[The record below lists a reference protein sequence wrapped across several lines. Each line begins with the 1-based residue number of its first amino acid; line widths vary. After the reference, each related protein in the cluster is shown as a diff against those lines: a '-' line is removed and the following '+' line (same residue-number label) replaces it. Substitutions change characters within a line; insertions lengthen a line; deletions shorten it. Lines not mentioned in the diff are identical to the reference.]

1 MPNTHETLLQNIAT
15 HGRQINALLEAEI
28 FAQAAHGAPQ
38 SLLDA
43 MAYATLN
50 GGKRLRP
57 FLLVESA
64 ALFGRRDEG
73 TLLAGAALECVHSY
87 SLVHDDLPALDN
99 DDLRRGQPTTHK
111 KFDEE
116 TAILVG
122 DTLQTF
128 AFELLTREKIHS
140 EPAVRLDVVAGFA
153 KASGAAGMVGGQM
166 LDLAAEGRHGTT
178 APKQSA
184 ASIKSMQAMKTGALL
199 KFACTAG
206 ATLGNASDAAVN
218 TMRRFGDVIGLAFQ
232 LADDILD
239 RTSDAATL
247 GKQAGKDEA
256 AGKATLVDFL
266 GLETAKQHLEKQVEE
281 AHEILAPFGE
291 NARTLKAIASFIAD
305 RQS

>member
-1 MPNTHETLLQNIAT
+1 MSQTPEILMQHIAA
-15 HGRQINALLEAEI
+15 HGQQINALLKSEI
-28 FAQAAHGAPQ
+28 FTQGAQGAPQ
-38 SLLDA
+38 YLLDA

-64 ALFGRRDEG
+64 ALFGRRDAG
-73 TLLAGAALECVHSY
+73 TLLAGAALECIHSY

-111 KFDEE
+111 QFDEE

-122 DTLQTF
+122 DTLQTL
-128 AFELLTREKIHS
+128 AFELLSRDEIHS
-140 EPAVRLDVVAGFA
+140 EPAVRLKLVYSLA
-153 KASGAAGMVGGQM
+153 KAAGATGMVGGQM
-166 LDLAAEGRHGTT
+166 LDLAAEGRHGVK
-178 APKQSA
+178 APAQSED
-184 ASIKSMQAMKTGALL
+184 SIKTMQAMKTGALL
-199 KFACTAG
+199 RFACTAG
-206 ATLGNASDAAVN
+206 ATLGKASDKDVKN
-218 TMRRFGDVIGLAFQ
+218 MSRFGEVIGLAFQ

-266 GLETAKQHLEKQVEE
+266 GLDTAKKHLAAQVEE
-281 AHEILAPFGE
+281 AHAILDPYGTA
-291 NARTLKAIASFIAD
+291 ADTLKATASFIAT

>member
-1 MPNTHETLLQNIAT
+1 MPLAPKILMIDFAEHA
-15 HGRQINALLEAEI
+15 RQLNALLEDEI
-28 FAQAAHGAPQ
+28 YAQEADGAPKY
-38 SLLDA
+38 LLDA
-43 MAYATLN
+43 MAFATLN

-64 ALFGRRDEG
+64 ALFGRRDNG

-99 DDLRRGQPTTHK
+99 DDLRRGHPTTHK

-122 DTLQTF
+122 DTLQTL
-128 AFELLTREKIHS
+128 AFELLTRDDIHP
-140 EPAVRLDVVAGFA
+140 EPATRLKVVSSLA
-153 KASGAAGMVGGQM
+153 KAAGTAGMVGGQM
-166 LDLAAEGRHGTT
+166 LDIAAEGRHGAT
-178 APKQSA
+178 APKQSEI
-184 ASIKSMQAMKTGALL
+184 SIKTMQAMKTGALL

-206 ATLGNASDAAVN
+206 ATLGGASDDDVE
-218 TMRRFGDVIGLAFQ
+218 TMSQFGDVIGLAFQ

-266 GLETAKQHLEKQVEE
+266 GLETAKRHLEDQVEE
-281 AHEILAPFGE
+281 AHAVLVPFGDR
-291 NARTLKAIASFIAD
+291 AKTLKAVASFIAH

>member
-1 MPNTHETLLQNIAT
+1 MPNTYEILLQDIAA

-28 FAQAAHGAPQ
+28 FAQETNGAPRP
-38 SLLDA
+38 LLDA

-128 AFELLTREKIHS
+128 AFELLTRETIHS
-140 EPAVRLDVVAGFA
+140 EPVVRLNVVACFA
-153 KASGAAGMVGGQM
+153 KAAGAAGMVGGQM

-184 ASIKSMQAMKTGALL
+184 TSIKSMQAMKTGALL

-206 ATLGNASDAAVN
+206 ATLADASDASVN
-218 TMRRFGDVIGLAFQ
+218 TMSRFGDVIGLAFQ

-239 RTSDAATL
+239 RTGDAATL

-266 GLETAKQHLEKQVEE
+266 GLETAKQRLEEQVKE

-291 NARTLKAIASFIAD
+291 NANTLKAIASFIEN

>member
-1 MPNTHETLLQNIAT
+1 MQTTPDILLKHIAE
-15 HGRQINALLEAEI
+15 HGRQINALLKDEI
-28 FAQAAHGAPQ
+28 STQGKNGAPQ
-38 SLLDA
+38 YLLNA

-64 ALFGRRDEG
+64 GLFGRRDGG
-73 TLLAGAALECVHSY
+73 TLLAGAALECIHSY

-99 DDLRRGQPTTHK
+99 DDLRRGQATTHK
-111 KFDEE
+111 QFDEE

-122 DTLQTF
+122 DTLQTL
-128 AFELLTREKIHS
+128 AFELLSRSEIHS
-140 EPAVRLDVVAGFA
+140 DPATRLNVLSGLA

-166 LDLAAEGRHGTT
+166 LDLAAEGRHGAK
-178 APKQSA
+178 APEQSER
-184 ASIKSMQAMKTGALL
+184 SIKEMQAMKTGALL
-199 KFACTAG
+199 RFACTAG
-206 ATLGNASDAAVN
+206 AMLGDASENDVK
-218 TMRRFGDVIGLAFQ
+218 TMSRFGDIIGLAFQ

-266 GLETAKQHLEKQVEE
+266 GMETAKEHLATQVQE
-281 AHEILAPFGE
+281 AHAILEPYGE
-291 NARTLKAIASFIAD
+291 AADTLKATASFIAD

>member
-1 MPNTHETLLQNIAT
+1 MPNTHETLLQNITA
-15 HGRQINALLEAEI
+15 HGRQINAMLEAEI
-28 FAQAAHGAPQ
+28 YAQGAQGAPQ
-38 SLLDA
+38 YLLDA
-43 MAYATLN
+43 IAYATLN

-99 DDLRRGQPTTHK
+99 DDLRRGQPSTHK

-128 AFELLTREKIHS
+128 AFELLTRDEVHP
-140 EPAVRLDVVAGFA
+140 EPAIRLKIVAGLA

-166 LDLAAEGRHGTT
+166 LDLAAEGRRGIA
-178 APKQSA
+178 APEQSA
-184 ASIKSMQAMKTGALL
+184 ASIKTMQAMKTGALL

-206 ATLGNASDAAVN
+206 ATLGNASDKAIK
-218 TMRRFGDVIGLAFQ
+218 TMSRFGDVIGLAFQ

-266 GLETAKQHLEKQVEE
+266 GLETAKQHLEEQVEE
-281 AHEILAPFGE
+281 AHEILAPFGKDA
-291 NARTLKAIASFIAD
+291 NTLKAIASFIAD